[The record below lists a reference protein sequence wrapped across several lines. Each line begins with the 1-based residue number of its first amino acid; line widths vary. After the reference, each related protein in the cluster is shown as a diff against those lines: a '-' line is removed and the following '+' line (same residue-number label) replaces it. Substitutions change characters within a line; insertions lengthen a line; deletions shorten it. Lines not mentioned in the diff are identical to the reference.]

1 MSSTSTYDLASASSP
16 TGTAEPT
23 EDDRSPITLKLGNG
37 PLSSKLYV
45 ERVAGREAIS
55 ETYEFRV
62 TFHSDATIKADDV
75 LGQNAD
81 LTIRVDDARMQ
92 VQGVVAEF
100 QAFDPLGDRDYSY
113 EALIVPQLKLLA
125 YTKQN
130 QVYGTDAAMSVTDLI
145 EKSLSGTLS
154 THRRNVSVEHQTV
167 FVTSY
172 DERRYIVQYDE
183 SDLNFLSRWCE
194 HYGIF
199 YFFHRY
205 PVASKDKAGND
216 IPEMDAT
223 GLKLVEKVMF
233 SDTNTAF
240 KAAPSHLR
248 YWDRA
253 TTHTSPA
260 AGSVT
265 SFRFVARIVPQ
276 KIILQEYDYNN
287 PATEL
292 NAEADVTSRGIGE
305 IVAYGENYATQKDGK
320 GLATVR
326 AEEIAC
332 RRTTYQGESNSPLL
346 RPGVYF
352 ELHDHPTLSGQYVV
366 VSAEHEFTTPAPQGF
381 TGAGWPEGAP
391 FRNRFT
397 AIPFETPFRPE
408 RRTPR
413 PVAAGLFTAKVDT
426 AAQDKMV
433 ELDPRG
439 GYRVRL
445 SFDDSGKVDGKASD
459 TVRKAEPYAGPSDIG
474 MHFPLL
480 RWTEVMLACVNGDI
494 DRPVILGALFD
505 GANKSV
511 VTLDNAT
518 HHRIRTRSGAFME
531 ASHMGNAPASSE
543 AFDPESGT
551 QGA

>member
-332 RRTTYQGESNSPLL
+332 RRTTYQGKATHRCCGRASTSSCMIILRCRGSMLSSRPSTNSPRPRRRASPGRAGQRAHRSATGSRRSRSRPLPSRTPHAPAGGRWPVHRQGRHGGSGQDGRAGPARRVPGAPELRRQRQGRRQGERHGAQGRTLCRPLGHRHALPLL
-346 RPGVYF
+346 RG
-352 ELHDHPTLSGQYVV
+352 
-366 VSAEHEFTTPAPQGF
+366 
-381 TGAGWPEGAP
+381 
-391 FRNRFT
+391 
-397 AIPFETPFRPE
+397 
-408 RRTPR
+408 
-413 PVAAGLFTAKVDT
+413 
-426 AAQDKMV
+426 
-433 ELDPRG
+433 
-439 GYRVRL
+439 
-445 SFDDSGKVDGKASD
+445 
-459 TVRKAEPYAGPSDIG
+459 
-474 MHFPLL
+474 
-480 RWTEVMLACVNGDI
+480 TEVMLACVNGDI